1 MGDLTS
7 AAWAVLSLQEA
18 PDDDG
23 NDNDDDVTGHIS
35 TLSTL
40 VNSCQLQQ

>member
-1 MGDLTS
+1 MGNLTS

-23 NDNDDDVTGHIS
+23 TDDGDDVTGHIS
-35 TLSTL
+35 TASTL
-40 VNSCQLQQ
+40 CNSCQAQQ